1 MLLSV
6 IPGAVQWG
14 RTSAK
19 SPAHSNRHRRPNCF
33 VLPPQRHDESHPHWQ
48 VRITTHSQWIILDV
62 FSNKFCCILTD
73 ICLSSHSDTST
84 QQVIELLLSKFKIT
98 DNPKKFALYEKIEDE
113 KGVTSYT
120 HIVLNFVEGFE
131 WFLVFFSVMRKMCP
145 DEQPLP
151 LCLSWGSQGLES
163 HKFVL
168 HENDSGDVI
177 VSWSWWRHDCDSMSS
192 LRYL

>member
-1 MLLSV
+1 MISCLSYQVLSNEDEHPPKAPPTPTDTDAQIASFYLPKDTTKV
-6 IPGAVQWG
+6 IHIG
-14 RTSAK
+14 RYVTAYY
-19 SPAHSNRHRRPNCF
+19 N
-33 VLPPQRHDESHPHWQ
+33 SHTMN
-48 VRITTHSQWIILDV
+48 VLDV
-62 FSNKFCCILTD
+62 FSNKFCCILSNF
-73 ICLSSHSDTST
+73 CLSPHSDTST

-177 VSWSWWRHDCDSMSS
+177 VS
-192 LRYL
+192 